1 LFLFHLIRLQTFI
14 PWSPVVDGD
23 EVPCQPIACFE
34 KRIIASPVPLII
46 GTTTEE
52 ARPFVYG
59 ALEKPLPWY
68 VCVWTSRP
76 AYGVSE

>member
-1 LFLFHLIRLQTFI
+1 MSLRSFCLQTFI

-34 KRIIASPVPLII
+34 KRNLASPVPLII

-59 ALEKPLPWY
+59 ALGSPLPWY
-68 VCVWTSRP
+68 L
-76 AYGVSE
+76 